1 MKKIIPFLFC
11 ASLSAAPFIPL
22 PETIAWV
29 DGKAVPASKI
39 SVAWKN
45 TLNALPENVSPESI
59 RRLFASLAAQAVW
72 QREIAA
78 MLAEEKIPVSRETAC
93 RYFEDQFKQYPAY
106 FSQQKQ
112 KQFLASAAAPDIML
126 KAAIHYYLKKMAPE
140 KIRVSRSEVENY
152 YRLHQ
157 NEFKI
162 FEKLQLGPIQ
172 TKTKKEAEM
181 ARAYLL
187 QGGDFRSAY
196 QRFST
201 KEKNIRIPEN
211 LRFEKMKT
219 KEITPVIPMD
229 HGFLVIQIIQQAQT
243 SFRSLSEVSPEIAL
257 LLAARKEAR
266 VLTILLNDR
275 LKEKKIIYAQLVL

>member
-1 MKKIIPFLFC
+1 
-11 ASLSAAPFIPL
+11 
-22 PETIAWV
+22 
-29 DGKAVPASKI
+29 
-39 SVAWKN
+39 
-45 TLNALPENVSPESI
+45 
-59 RRLFASLAAQAVW
+59 
-72 QREIAA
+72 
-78 MLAEEKIPVSRETAC
+78 
-93 RYFEDQFKQYPAY
+93 
-106 FSQQKQ
+106 
-112 KQFLASAAAPDIML
+112 
-126 KAAIHYYLKKMAPE
+126 
-140 KIRVSRSEVENY
+140 
-152 YRLHQ
+152 
-157 NEFKI
+157 
-162 FEKLQLGPIQ
+162 
-172 TKTKKEAEM
+172 M

-275 LKEKKIIYAQLVL
+275 LKEKKIIYAQLAL